1 MRIIK
6 VLFLITIVCTFSASC
21 KKENDASKADA
32 NTTINNN
39 TNPLDSLSYIV
50 INLSGMK
57 NTNGKINVAL
67 YNSEQ
72 TFNDPDQV
80 YRKLFLS
87 TTGSTMTINIDS
99 LPAGQYAF
107 GVFHDEN
114 DNASIDTNFL
124 GIPQEGFS
132 FSNNAYGSFGPPTW
146 ADAKFDLPVMSTV
159 TQSILLKFY

>member
-1 MRIIK
+1 MKIIK
-6 VLFLITIVCTFSASC
+6 GLFLVTILYTFSASC
-21 KKENDASKADA
+21 KKEKDVSKVDT

-72 TFNDPDQV
+72 TFNDPNQV
-80 YRKLFLS
+80 FRKAFLS
-87 TTGSTMTINIDS
+87 ATGSAMTINIDS

-107 GVFHDEN
+107 GIFHDEN
-114 DNASIDTNFL
+114 DNASIDSNFL
-124 GIPQEGFS
+124 GVPQEGFA